1 MKNNTQLLIIDPQND
16 FHDQDGATLGVP
28 GAMADAAR
36 LSDIINKKQRAL
48 NNIHVTLD
56 THQLVDVAHPIMWV
70 DSKGRNPDPFT
81 IISAND
87 VKNGTWRA
95 FNPAYQKRLQSYV
108 EQLEANNRYPLCI
121 WPPHTLVGSWG
132 YGVVEDIYKAVTG
145 WEQNRVRRVNY
156 VTKGHNPWT
165 ENYSAI
171 QADVPD
177 PTDPTTQLN
186 TQLIQTL
193 EESDTV
199 FLSGQALSH
208 CIANTVRDIANNFG
222 EDSIKKLVLIEDTSS
237 PVPGFEYLADDF
249 MTEMKG
255 RGMQTVKAAQVD
267 I

>member
-1 MKNNTQLLIIDPQND
+1 MKTNTQLLIIDPQND
-16 FHDQDGATLGVP
+16 FHDQDGASLGVP
-28 GAMADAAR
+28 GSMADAAR
-36 LSDIINKKQRAL
+36 LSEVINKNQRAFS
-48 NNIHVTLD
+48 NINVTMD
-56 THQLVDVAHPIMWV
+56 THQLVDIAHPIMWV

-81 IISAND
+81 IISVDD

-95 FNPAYQKRLQSYV
+95 FNPAYQKRLLSYV

-121 WPPHTLVGSWG
+121 WPPHTLIGSWG
-132 YGVVEDIYKAVTG
+132 FGVVDSIYKSILD
-145 WEQNRVRRVNY
+145 WEQSKTKPINF
-156 VTKGHNPWT
+156 VTKGSNIFT

-199 FLSGQALSH
+199 FISGQALSH

-222 EDSIKKLVLIEDTSS
+222 DDSIKKLVLIEDTSS
-237 PVPGFEYLADDF
+237 PVPGFENLADDF
-249 MTEMKG
+249 MVEMKG
-255 RGMQTVKAAQVD
+255 RGMQTIKAAQID